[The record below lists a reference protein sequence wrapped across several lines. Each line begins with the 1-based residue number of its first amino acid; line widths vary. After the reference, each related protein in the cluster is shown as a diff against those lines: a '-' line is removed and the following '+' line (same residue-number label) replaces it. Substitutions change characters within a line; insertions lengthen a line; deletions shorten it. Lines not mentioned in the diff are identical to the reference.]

1 MQMVIFWMFTVA
13 QTEWKSIWSEN
24 ACYLAAAENEKPTST
39 EIVAE
44 RVDQFERW
52 YALSNIIF
60 VSSPLPYVQNDVK
73 WKGKKKKTVETLDNK
88 HIETEPNNFET
99 MNL

>member
-1 MQMVIFWMFTVA
+1 M
-13 QTEWKSIWSEN
+13 SEIVSRVKMP
-24 ACYLAAAENEKPTST
+24 AICSGFNEKPTST

-60 VSSPLPYVQNDVK
+60 VYSPLHFVQTTMWNEREK
-73 WKGKKKKTVETLDNK
+73 EKKN
-88 HIETEPNNFET
+88 IPNVR
-99 MNL
+99 